1 MYAASSTASE
11 HSWLDIKF
19 LYPLDSHVP
28 EVISMKLDVELLV
41 EGKSLQLGGEIVLP
55 FTSSTGA
62 YDKPLSQFISL
73 TVPPL

>member
-1 MYAASSTASE
+1 MYAASPTASE

-55 FTSSTGA
+55 FT
-62 YDKPLSQFISL
+62 
-73 TVPPL
+73 